1 MSAHSGFL
9 LYNQDHIFFS
19 QKPSTKNQA
28 KNPSFVEHSGEKC
41 CFVGICGIFILT
53 TRIFAA
59 LLKVSG
65 GGVLVASLEEVN
77 AVFRGI
83 NGVNIDAKGRIVMP
97 TRYRERLQLDSNSA
111 VVLTIDTEERCL
123 LLYPLPEWEEI
134 EKKLAALPSFNPAA
148 RRIQRLLIGHAT
160 DVEMD
165 GHGRILLP
173 PLLREYAGLSKQ
185 AVLVGQGKKFELWD
199 QAHWDKSR
207 GRWLEE
213 ESNSNGSALPDEVKS
228 ISL

>member
-1 MSAHSGFL
+1 M
-9 LYNQDHIFFS
+9 Y
-19 QKPSTKNQA
+19 
-28 KNPSFVEHSGEKC
+28 
-41 CFVGICGIFILT
+41 
-53 TRIFAA
+53 
-59 LLKVSG
+59 
-65 GGVLVASLEEVN
+65 
-77 AVFRGI
+77 RGI
-83 NGVNIDAKGRIVMP
+83 NGINIDTKGRVAMP
-97 TRYRERLQLDSNSA
+97 TRYRERLLLDSKNA

-165 GHGRILLP
+165 GQGRILLP
-173 PLLREYAGLSKQ
+173 PLLRDYAGLNKR

-199 QAHWDKSR
+199 EAHWDQCRSS
-207 GRWLEE
+207 WLRE
-213 ESNSNGSALPDEVKS
+213 ESDLSESTLPEEVKN